1 MGLLTKDGLGMP
13 FTFPATSTEK
23 TLTQSMRCIVARIV
37 VVNFS
42 PLFACYTELTTEKAR
57 A

>member
-1 MGLLTKDGLGMP
+1 MGLLTKEGLEML

-23 TLTQSMRCIVARIV
+23 TLPQSMRCIVAHIV

-42 PLFACYTELTTEKAR
+42 PLIACYTELITEKAR